1 MIFLTTRIL
10 LVLALLMNGVMV
22 AHASVPVL
30 LTDTDT
36 DVVVMAEEPACHE
49 AAADSESPEDK
60 GAMPCCQAGHCHCL
74 VMQMTGVESSP
85 VLQVLASP
93 VPVAATISYLSPVS
107 PLMLRP
113 PIA

>member
-1 MIFLTTRIL
+1 MNTLATRIL
-10 LVLALLMNGVMV
+10 MILALLMNGIMV

-30 LTDTDT
+30 VPDADA
-36 DVVVMAEEPACHE
+36 VVMTEEPACHE
-49 AAADSESPEDK
+49 LAADREPSEES
-60 GAMPCCQAGHCHCL
+60 GTMPCCQTGHCHCL

-85 VLQVLASP
+85 VLPVLASP
-93 VPVAATISYLSPVS
+93 VPLAKSVSYLSPVS

>member
-1 MIFLTTRIL
+1 MNTLVPRIL
-10 LVLALLMNGVMV
+10 LILALLMNGVMV

-30 LTDTDT
+30 VPDADAVFMT
-36 DVVVMAEEPACHE
+36 EEPACHE
-49 AAADSESPEDK
+49 LAADSEPSEDK
-60 GAMPCCQAGHCHCL
+60 GTMPCCQTGHCHCL

-85 VLQVLASP
+85 VLPVLASP

-113 PIA
+113 PIV